1 MDTFWTL
8 KMPMLQRSKLWPV
21 TDENNVNLKKLVRTI
36 LNIET
41 NPVEMNRKSKKSI
54 YEENRELQW
63 CNDVYY

>member
-1 MDTFWTL
+1 MNTFWTL

-21 TDENNVNLKKLVRTI
+21 IDENNVNLKKLVRTI

-41 NPVEMNRKSKKSI
+41 NPVEMNRKSNKSI